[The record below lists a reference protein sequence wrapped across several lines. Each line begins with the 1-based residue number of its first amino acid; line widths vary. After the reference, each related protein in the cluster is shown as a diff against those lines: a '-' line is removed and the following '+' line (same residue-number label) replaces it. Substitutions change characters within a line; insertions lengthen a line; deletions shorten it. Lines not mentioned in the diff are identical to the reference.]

1 MRDSPV
7 VIDGIL
13 NAYKNGQIGGNVY
26 FADPHGFIVGKGGV
40 VNVGT
45 LNVST
50 PSKEFMDGIIS
61 PTGQINTGAAQALMS
76 GNFPLSPNG
85 NISIKGRVNA
95 IEGARLVGQ
104 NVYIGGGRRDA
115 AHLDHASKFASTVN
129 STGLRSGS
137 GIVVRNGSIQIV
149 AGETAKVNGRL
160 STIGRGGRNG
170 GDIDVTAKNISVGKY
185 ANLWS
190 GTKGNTGAGNAGNIT
205 FLAND
210 TLRVTSGAFFNA
222 SSRRG
227 NAGTVEL
234 SSKNKVELASA
245 IYDLSAPNGKVGKL
259 LIDPIDLVINAGSS
273 MFTNGGDVDL
283 QATNSITIASNGNI
297 DTRKLGVNGTSGNS
311 GNVALSAPHI
321 TVDGTIYAH
330 VDAGSGFTAGNVTL
344 TAKPPATELVAGLAA
359 SAATIAI
366 NGTIT
371 GRDIVLQTEANA
383 KSSYVNG
390 LGTLLMTVQTGQSL
404 FTGLNAGYVASSVTS
419 TIDINNGAHITAS
432 GKLQLQATG
441 KGEASDPAITLASG
455 VLIPPPPRPWSGP
468 SMRPCAQVSTMA
480 RRCRRAVSTSRP
492 ATRRSLR
499 CPPSACRAPASKSTS
514 RLPTRRRTSKRR
526 RSSRPEPMCRS
537 PAAPST

>member
-1 MRDSPV
+1 VRDSPV
-7 VIDGIL
+7 FIDGIL

-61 PTGQINTGAAQALMS
+61 PTGQINTGAAQVLMS

-129 STGLRSGS
+129 STGLRSGY

-190 GTKGNTGAGNAGNIT
+190 GTKGDTGTGNAGNIT

-210 TLRVTSGAFFNA
+210 TLR
-222 SSRRG
+222 
-227 NAGTVEL
+227 
-234 SSKNKVELASA
+234 
-245 IYDLSAPNGKVGKL
+245 
-259 LIDPIDLVINAGSS
+259 
-273 MFTNGGDVDL
+273 
-283 QATNSITIASNGNI
+283 
-297 DTRKLGVNGTSGNS
+297 
-311 GNVALSAPHI
+311 
-321 TVDGTIYAH
+321 
-330 VDAGSGFTAGNVTL
+330 
-344 TAKPPATELVAGLAA
+344 
-359 SAATIAI
+359 
-366 NGTIT
+366 
-371 GRDIVLQTEANA
+371 
-383 KSSYVNG
+383 
-390 LGTLLMTVQTGQSL
+390 
-404 FTGLNAGYVASSVTS
+404 
-419 TIDINNGAHITAS
+419 
-432 GKLQLQATG
+432 
-441 KGEASDPAITLASG
+441 
-455 VLIPPPPRPWSGP
+455 
-468 SMRPCAQVSTMA
+468 
-480 RRCRRAVSTSRP
+480 
-492 ATRRSLR
+492 
-499 CPPSACRAPASKSTS
+499 
-514 RLPTRRRTSKRR
+514 
-526 RSSRPEPMCRS
+526 
-537 PAAPST
+537 